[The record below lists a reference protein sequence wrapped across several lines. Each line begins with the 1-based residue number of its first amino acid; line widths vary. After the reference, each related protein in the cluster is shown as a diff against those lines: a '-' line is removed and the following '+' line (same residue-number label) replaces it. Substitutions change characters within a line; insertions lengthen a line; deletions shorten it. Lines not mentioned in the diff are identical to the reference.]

1 MKKIEI
7 KSQHVN
13 FIGAWNIENNNLC
26 DEIITLFEESRNL
39 QKHGVTVK
47 GKDPTAKK
55 TTDITIAPNDLQNI
69 KFKCINNYIEELH
82 KCFVDYQNQWPFVK
96 SHIKNVDIGGFNI
109 QKYSPGDHFAKIHSE
124 RTNLRNLH
132 RVFAWMTYLNDV
144 EDGGMTN
151 FTHYDLKI
159 KPEIGKTLIW
169 PAEWTHAHSGEI
181 LNSGKKYIITGW
193 MNFPYNE
200 EKIK

>member
-1 MKKIEI
+1 MIRSNNKIGIFGGSFDPPHRGHLEISKIAIKKLSLAKLYWCVTKKNPFKNKTLFSLPERIKQSKDIAKGVKKIEI

-69 KFKCINNYIEELH
+69 KFKCINNYI
-82 KCFVDYQNQWPFVK
+82 D
-96 SHIKNVDIGGFNI
+96 
-109 QKYSPGDHFAKIHSE
+109 
-124 RTNLRNLH
+124 
-132 RVFAWMTYLNDV
+132 
-144 EDGGMTN
+144 
-151 FTHYDLKI
+151 
-159 KPEIGKTLIW
+159 
-169 PAEWTHAHSGEI
+169 
-181 LNSGKKYIITGW
+181 
-193 MNFPYNE
+193 
-200 EKIK
+200 